1 MNSILRKVPDP
12 GSIGLKLNKIWD
24 LKASQG
30 WKIVVG
36 TAVGDNVA
44 AAVDKG
50 GVAVDIVVDVLYAL
64 HRVLSLLRLADPP
77 LFSLLG
83 HVNKINKKLS
93 ISLIIIIYRNRIRQC
108 CESTFIETGSG

>member
-1 MNSILRKVPDP
+1 M
-12 GSIGLKLNKIWD
+12 NKIWD
-24 LKASQG
+24 LKASQC

-36 TAVGDNVA
+36 TAVCDNVVAA

-83 HVNKINKKLS
+83 HENKKLA
-93 ISLIIIIYRNRIRQC
+93 ISLIIIIYWEKTSLNNSVGDPYQHHFGKSDTVR
-108 CESTFIETGSG
+108 E